1 MMSDKVYEPHKS
13 SIGNV
18 DANLIAAGCYGAA
31 IILSFIPFASWIA
44 WAAPLVVYFIEK
56 KSLLI
61 KFHSVQAL
69 VLNAIGSLLFLV
81 LFIVRKIVYSAI
93 YPSSYDWTDY
103 WNGTSNYYRDIRTA
117 ATVSTIFIIVT
128 YIIPLGLA
136 ALQIIAALKAYKYT
150 EFKIPVVGGIAAKIS
165 EKLSKVNF
173 GADAA
178 PPAYTPPAQ
187 PYQPPTQPYQAPAQP
202 YQPPAQPYQAPAAP
216 VYTPPPPPPAPEATA
231 YTPPPPAPEAP
242 QQTQAPAGAPAV
254 CPSCG
259 TALPPGAAFCGGCG
273 NKIG

>member
-44 WAAPLVVYFIEK
+44 WAAPLVVYCIEK
-56 KSLLI
+56 KSLLV

-69 VLNAIGSLLFLV
+69 VLNAIGSVLYLV
-81 LFIVRKIVYSAI
+81 LWIVRLVVYRAI
-93 YPSSYDWTDY
+93 YPSNYDWTDY
-103 WNGTSNYYRDIRTA
+103 WNGTSNYYQDLRTA
-117 ATVSTIFIIVT
+117 ATVSTVFTIVI
-128 YIIPLGLA
+128 YVVALGLA

-150 EFKIPVVGGIAAKIS
+150 EYKIPVVGGIAAKVS
-165 EKLSKVNF
+165 EKLAKVNF
-173 GADAA
+173 GANAAPSA

-187 PYQPPTQPYQAPAQP
+187 PYQPPTQPYQAPTQP
-202 YQPPAQPYQAPAAP
+202 YQAPTQPYQAPAAP
-216 VYTPPPPPPAPEATA
+216 VYTPPAPPPPPPVAPV
-231 YTPPPPAPEAP
+231 APEAP
-242 QQTQAPAGAPAV
+242 PAAPEQAPAPSAAV

-259 TALPPGAAFCGGCG
+259 AALPPGAVFCGGCG

>member
-31 IILSFIPFASWIA
+31 VILSFIPFASWIA
-44 WAAPLVVYFIEK
+44 WAAPLVVYFLEK
-56 KSLLI
+56 KSVLV
-61 KFHSVQAL
+61 KFHAVQAL
-69 VLNAIGSLLFLV
+69 VLNAIGSVLFLV

-93 YPSSYDWTDY
+93 YPNNYDWNSLFNND
-103 WNGTSNYYRDIRTA
+103 YYRDIKTA
-117 ATVSTIFIIVT
+117 ATVSTIFVIVT
-128 YIIPLGLA
+128 YIIALALA

-150 EFKIPVVGGIAAKIS
+150 EFKIPVVGGIASKIS

-173 GADAA
+173 GANAAPSA
-178 PPAYTPPAQ
+178 PPAYAPPAQ

-216 VYTPPPPPPAPEATA
+216 VYTPPAPPPAPAAPEQA
-231 YTPPPPAPEAP
+231 PAPEAS
-242 QQTQAPAGAPAV
+242 AAAV

-259 TALPPGAAFCGGCG
+259 AALPPGAVFCGGCG